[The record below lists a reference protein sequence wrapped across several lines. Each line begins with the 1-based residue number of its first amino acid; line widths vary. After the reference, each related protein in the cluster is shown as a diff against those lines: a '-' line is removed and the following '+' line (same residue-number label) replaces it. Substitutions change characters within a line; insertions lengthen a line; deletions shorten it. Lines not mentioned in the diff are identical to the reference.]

1 MSKSPLATVFVA
13 ADPSNY
19 TKGRS
24 KVVTDIT
31 IHHMAGRCTA
41 QRCGEFWQDPA
52 RNASS
57 TYGIGYNGEIG
68 CYLDEN
74 DTPWTNSNW
83 DSNCRSITIE
93 VANEYKGGD
102 WKVTDASLNS
112 LIKLVADIAKRR
124 GLGTLVKG
132 KNVTWHSMFANT
144 NCPGPYLLSKMDYI
158 VSEANKLI
166 NGKPEPTPEPEK
178 LDFKVGDKVY
188 IEGPLYVSSNEATAS
203 GHCSGKVTEITR
215 VKAGAAHPYN
225 TTGDLGWMD
234 ASSVKAYEEPVK
246 PEPVTPVSTE
256 IKPGDSV
263 IVNGVGKSDSAGKA
277 GARNT
282 KNFTNRTMKVIR
294 VKKGA
299 NYPYACNQYNE
310 GNPEDIS
317 KVTGWFSEDSVKKV

>member
-1 MSKSPLATVFVA
+1 MGKSSLATVFVA

-19 TKGRS
+19 TAGRS
-24 KVVTDIT
+24 KAVTDIT

-112 LIKLVADIAKRR
+112 LIRLVADIAKRR

-158 VSEANKLI
+158 IAEANRI
-166 NGKPEPTPEPEK
+166 NSGNPTPAPTPTELK
-178 LDFKVGDKVY
+178 FNVGDKVY
-188 IEGPLYVSSNEATAS
+188 IEGPLYVSSNAGEAT
-203 GHCSGKVTEITR
+203 GHCGGKETKITR
-215 VKAGAAHPYN
+215 VNPGSAHPYN

-234 ASSVKAYEEPVK
+234 ESSIKKIEEPK
-246 PEPVTPVSTE
+246 PAPSTGLQVGDKVR
-256 IKPGDSV
+256 IINTGNGSSTGDSNTAYGLGWTREILNV
-263 IVNGVGKSDSAGKA
+263 YEGREFPYQVGNKSGTTGFYKA
-277 GARNT
+277 NALE
-282 KNFTNRTMKVIR
+282 KV
-294 VKKGA
+294 
-299 NYPYACNQYNE
+299 
-310 GNPEDIS
+310 
-317 KVTGWFSEDSVKKV
+317 

>member
-1 MSKSPLATVFVA
+1 MIKSPLATVIVP

-24 KVVTDIT
+24 TPITDIT

-52 RNASS
+52 RDASS

-83 DSNCRSITIE
+83 ESNCRSITIE

-158 VSEANKLI
+158 IDEANKL
-166 NGKPEPTPEPEK
+166 NEQKPTPAPTPAELK
-178 LDFKVGDKVY
+178 FKIGDTVFA
-188 IEGPLYVSSNEATAS
+188 EGPLYVSSDAAEAN
-203 GHCSGKVTEITR
+203 GFCDGKITEITR
-215 VKAGAAHPYN
+215 VNPGSAHPYN

-234 ASSVKAYEEPVK
+234 EASISPGKIEPAN
-246 PEPVTPVSTE
+246 PVSKE
-256 IKPGDSV
+256 IGLGDTV
-263 IVNGVGKSDSAGKA
+263 IVNGYGNANSFGN
-277 GARNT
+277 GINT
-282 KNFTNRTMKVIR
+282 RVFTNHKMKVIGISD
-294 VKKGA
+294 KKDRP
-299 NYPYACNQYNE
+299 NRYALNQYNRGTV
-310 GNPEDIS
+310 GNWND
-317 KVTGWFSEDSVKKV
+317 VTGWFREQDITKE